1 MKKNAPDAGVDAGA
15 LMTVVGERPIAAAW
29 FSPLGIC
36 GIVANCL
43 CALLAIG
50 LSVGAINMANAD
62 LSEMDRGRMDERG
75 RGTTKAGQ
83 ICGIV
88 GVILGVIN
96 IILGIIIVMSKHQ

>member
-1 MKKNAPDAGVDAGA
+1 
-15 LMTVVGERPIAAAW
+15 
-29 FSPLGIC
+29 
-36 GIVANCL
+36 
-43 CALLAIG
+43 
-50 LSVGAINMANAD
+50 MANAD

-96 IILGIIIVMSKHQ
+96 IILGIIIVMSKHR

>member
-1 MKKNAPDAGVDAGA
+1 MV
-15 LMTVVGERPIAAAW
+15 LT
-29 FSPLGIC
+29 LGIC

-62 LSEMDRGRMDERG
+62 LAEMDRGRMDESG
-75 RGTTKAGQ
+75 RGATKAGQ

-88 GVILGVIN
+88 GVILGIIN
-96 IILGIIIVMSKHQ
+96 IVAGIIIVLSNKHR